1 MAQKIEY
8 SEYLK
13 LGQLLN
19 CAEPRSYALGRPSHD
34 EMLFI
39 TVHHSYE
46 IWFKQ
51 LLFEVDSMLTIF
63 AQPKIQEREMG
74 ILVSRLQRMVEIL
87 KVLVHQ
93 VDVLETMTPLD
104 FLEFR
109 DLLYPASGFQSL
121 QFRLFE
127 NKLGLKSAQR
137 MNYNSLPYHQHLAGT
152 GGAQARASEEQPT
165 LFECLEKWLER
176 TPFLQT
182 DSFDFW
188 TSYRQAVEE
197 NLNEEDRLMRENT
210 FLTAEE
216 KAKNLEISQRSRE
229 AFLSLFDDAEY
240 AKQRADGSWR
250 LSYKA
255 IHAAL
260 LIQLYR
266 DEPIFQLPFRVLTAV
281 LDLDA
286 LLTQWRYRHAI
297 MAQRML
303 GHRVGTGGSS
313 GATYLKQSAEQHR
326 IFTDF
331 YRLTT
336 FFLPRSKLPV
346 LPPEMRRSLGFS
358 YSDGE

>member
-1 MAQKIEY
+1 VGKKIEY
-8 SEYLK
+8 SNYLK
-13 LGQLLN
+13 LDKLLT
-19 CAEPRSYALGRPSHD
+19 CHEPQSDALGRPAHD

-51 LLFEVDSMLTIF
+51 LLFEVDSLLRIF
-63 AQPKIQEREMG
+63 SQPRIAEREMG
-74 ILVSRLQRMVEIL
+74 VLVSRIHRMVEIL

-127 NKLGLKSAQR
+127 NKLGLKSSQR
-137 MNYNSLPYHQHLAGT
+137 LSYNSLPYYQHLVGK
-152 GGAQARASEEQPT
+152 GAELAKESEELPT
-165 LFECLEKWLER
+165 LFDCLEKWLER
-176 TPFLQT
+176 TPFLKS
-182 DSFDFW
+182 DNFDFW
-188 TSYRQAVEE
+188 ESYRKAVEI
-197 NLNEEDRLMRENT
+197 NLNEEDRLLKENA
-210 FLTAEE
+210 FLTPEE
-216 KAKNLEISQRSRE
+216 KTKNLEITARSRE
-229 AFLSLFDDAEY
+229 SFLALFDDSAY
-240 AKQRADGSWR
+240 AKQKTEGNWR

-266 DEPIFQLPFRVLTAV
+266 DEPIFQLPFRLLTSV

-286 LLTQWRYRHAI
+286 LLTQWRYRHAL

-303 GHRVGTGGSS
+303 GARVGTGGSS
-313 GATYLKQSAEQHR
+313 GAAYLKQSTEQHR
-326 IFTDF
+326 IFTDY

-346 LPPEMRRSLGFS
+346 LPAALRKELGFS

>member
-1 MAQKIEY
+1 MQ
-8 SEYLK
+8 
-13 LGQLLN
+13 LGKLLN
-19 CAEPRSYALGRPSHD
+19 CAEPRSQALGRPSHD

-39 TVHHSYE
+39 TVHQSYE

-51 LLFEVDSMLTIF
+51 LLFEVDSMLAVF
-63 AQPKIQEREMG
+63 AKPKIAEREMG
-74 ILVSRLQRMVEIL
+74 VLVSRLQRMVEIL

-127 NKLGLKSAQR
+127 NKLGLKSEQR
-137 MNYNSLPYHQHLAGT
+137 LNYNALPYYKHLAGD
-152 GGAQARASEEQPT
+152 GASQAKASEELPT
-165 LFECLEKWLER
+165 LFDCLEKWLER
-176 TPFLQT
+176 TPFLQSN
-182 DSFDFW
+182 SFDFW
-188 TSYRQAVEE
+188 KSYRLAVEA
-197 NLNEEDRLMRENT
+197 NLNEEDRLMRET
-210 FLTAEE
+210 EFLTSEE
-216 KAKNLEISQRSRE
+216 KNRNLEITQRSRDS
-229 AFLSLFDDAEY
+229 FLALFDDATYE
-240 AKQRADGSWR
+240 KQKAEGGWR

-266 DEPIFQLPFRVLTAV
+266 DEPIFQLPFRLLTAV

-313 GATYLKQSAEQHR
+313 GAQYLKQSTEQHR

-346 LPPEMRRSLGFS
+346 LPAELRRSLGFS

>member
-1 MAQKIEY
+1 MAEKIEY
-8 SEYLK
+8 SQYLK
-13 LGQLLN
+13 LDRLLT
-19 CAEPRSYALGRPSHD
+19 CHEPQSHKYGRPAHD

-51 LLFEVDSMLTIF
+51 LIYELDSLLKIF
-63 AQPKIQEREMG
+63 SQDRIDEREMG
-74 ILVSRLQRMVEIL
+74 VLVARLQRMVEIL

-127 NKLGLKSAQR
+127 NKLGLKSSQR
-137 MNYNSLPYHQHLAGT
+137 LNYNALPYYEHLAGD
-152 GGAQARASEEQPT
+152 GARIAKESEKQPT

-176 TPFLQT
+176 TPFLKAEN
-182 DSFDFW
+182 FNFW
-188 TSYRQAVEE
+188 ETYRQAVEA
-197 NLNEEDRLMRENT
+197 NLAEEDRLMNET
-210 FLTAEE
+210 EFLTPEE
-216 KAKNLEISQRSRE
+216 KARNLEITARSRE
-229 AFLSLFDDAEY
+229 AFLALFDDKAY
-240 AKQRADGSWR
+240 AQQRAEGHWR

-266 DEPIFQLPFRVLTAV
+266 DEPIFQLPFRLLTAI

-286 LLTQWRYRHAI
+286 LLTQWRYRHAL

-303 GHRVGTGGSS
+303 GLRVGTGGSS
-313 GATYLKQSAEQHR
+313 GAAYLKQSTEQHR

-331 YRLTT
+331 FRLTT
-336 FFLPRSKLPV
+336 FFLPRSKLPE
-346 LPPEMRRSLGFS
+346 LPAHLRKALGFS
-358 YSDGE
+358 YSSDS